1 MYNKIVKIKDEN
13 FQMKKKELKNLAAK
27 IAKYE
32 MIIQT
37 SDDKKAVHQ
46 AEEEIM
52 KLSSRVNS
60 LEDMVAIDE
69 LGMELLEKN

>member
-1 MYNKIVKIKDEN
+1 
-13 FQMKKKELKNLAAK
+13 MKKKELKNLAAK

-32 MIIQT
+32 RIIQT
-37 SDDKKAVHQ
+37 SDDKYAVHQ

-52 KLSSRVNS
+52 RLSSSVDK

-69 LGMELLEKN
+69 LVMELLEKN

>member
-1 MYNKIVKIKDEN
+1 
-13 FQMKKKELKNLAAK
+13 MKKKELKNLATK

-32 MIIQT
+32 RIIQT
-37 SDDKKAVHQ
+37 SSDKKEVRQ

-52 KLSSRVNS
+52 RLSSSVDR

-69 LGMELLEKN
+69 LVMELLEKN

>member
-1 MYNKIVKIKDEN
+1 
-13 FQMKKKELKNLAAK
+13 MKKKELKNLAQK

-32 MIIQT
+32 CIIQS
-37 SDDKKAVHQ
+37 SDDKKLVHQ

-52 KLSSRVNS
+52 RLSSSVDS

-69 LGMELLEKN
+69 LVMELLEKN

>member
-1 MYNKIVKIKDEN
+1 
-13 FQMKKKELKNLAAK
+13 MKKKELKNLAAK

-32 MIIQT
+32 RIIQT
-37 SDDKKAVHQ
+37 SDDKKAVRQ

-52 KLSSRVNS
+52 RLSSSVDS

-69 LGMELLEKN
+69 LVMELLAKN

>member
-1 MYNKIVKIKDEN
+1 
-13 FQMKKKELKNLAAK
+13 MKKKELKNLAQK

-32 MIIQT
+32 RIIQT
-37 SDDKKAVHQ
+37 RDDKKLVHQ

-52 KLSSRVNS
+52 RLSSSVDS

-69 LGMELLEKN
+69 LVMELLEKN

>member
-1 MYNKIVKIKDEN
+1 
-13 FQMKKKELKNLAAK
+13 MKKKELKNLAAK

-32 MIIQT
+32 RIIQT
-37 SDDKKAVHQ
+37 SDDKKAVRQ

-52 KLSSRVNS
+52 RLSSSVDS

-69 LGMELLEKN
+69 LVMELLEKN